1 MSNFS
6 WRSALLNQTSYTVK
20 SGEHQLNLR
29 RCYRHKD
36 GIPVLMVAGA
46 QECGDIFWPEAAE
59 AGLAPFL
66 ADCGFDVFVADL
78 RGKGISWPSVSRN
91 SDWGLRAL
99 ITEDIPAHLAKIAKL
114 RPATPQFWVGHGM
127 GSLLLSGC
135 YARLDILPAP
145 VMGMVHFAAAR
156 RCELSNLL
164 KSMNYARWQSQ
175 LSLTSILFG
184 GSSVTLPNSDSRQ
197 VMRELSQWHSSAE
210 WIEQED
216 SFSYREGLRQK
227 GMPPS
232 IYYALAGRGLWGNV
246 ADTRLWMRELGNH
259 DAQLLS
265 LGQANGNLRNYDQH
279 SMLTH
284 KDACDDH
291 FVHLYVWMQNL
302 IKSTK
307 VQSLAQA

>member
-36 GIPVLMVAGA
+36 GMPVFMVAGA
-46 QECGDIFWPEAAE
+46 QECGDIFWPDTDE

-78 RGKGISWPSVSRN
+78 RGKGISWPSVSRH
-91 SDWGLRAL
+91 SEWGLSAL

-114 RPATPQFWVGHGM
+114 RPAVPQFWIGHAM

-145 VMGMVHFAAAR
+145 VAGMIHFAAAR
-156 RCELSNLL
+156 RCELSTLL
-164 KSMNYARWQSQ
+164 KSISYARWQSQ
-175 LSLTSILFG
+175 LRLAALLFG
-184 GSSVTLPNSDSRQ
+184 GSSLKLPLSDSVP
-197 VMRELSQWHSSAE
+197 VMRELMQWHSSAE
-210 WIEQED
+210 WVAQDD
-216 SFSYREGLRQK
+216 SFAYRERLREK

-232 IYYALAGRGLWGNV
+232 IYYALAGNSLWGSV
-246 ADTRLWMRELGNH
+246 DDTRLWMRELGDH

-265 LGQANGNLRNYDQH
+265 LGQANGNVRNYDQH
-279 SMLTH
+279 SLLTH
-284 KDACDDH
+284 RDACDDH
-291 FVHLYVWMQNL
+291 FVHLYGWMQTL
-302 IKSTK
+302 IKST
-307 VQSLAQA
+307 QLRSIAQA

>member
-46 QECGDIFWPEAAE
+46 QACGDIFWPDSDE

-78 RGKGISWPSVSRN
+78 RGKGISWPNVSRH

-99 ITEDIPAHLAKIAKL
+99 IAEDIPAHLAKIAKL
-114 RPATPQFWVGHGM
+114 RPSAPQFWIGHGM
-127 GSLLLSGC
+127 GSLLLTAC

-145 VMGMVHFAAAR
+145 VAGMVHFAAAR

-164 KSMNYARWQSQ
+164 KSISYARWQSK
-175 LSLTSILFG
+175 LNLTSLLFG
-184 GSSVTLPNSDSRQ
+184 GSSLTLSNSDSRQ
-197 VMRELSQWHSSAE
+197 VMSELQQWHSSAE
-210 WIEQED
+210 WVEQND
-216 SFSYREGLRQK
+216 GFPYRERLQHK

-232 IYYALAGRGLWGNV
+232 IYYSLAGNSLWGSV

-265 LGQANGNLRNYDQH
+265 LGQANGNSRNYDH
-279 SMLTH
+279 RSILTH
-284 KDACDDH
+284 RDACDDH
-291 FVHLYVWMQNL
+291 FVHLYAWMQL
-302 IKSTK
+302 AAKAGQA
-307 VQSLAQA
+307 QSLAQA

>member
-46 QECGDIFWPEAAE
+46 QECGDIFWPNTDE

-78 RGKGISWPSVSRN
+78 RGKGISWPSVSRH

-99 ITEDIPAHLAKIAKL
+99 IEEDIPAHLAKIAKL
-114 RPATPQFWVGHGM
+114 RPSAPQFWIGHAL
-127 GSLLLSGC
+127 GSLLLTAC

-145 VMGMVHFAAAR
+145 VVGMIHFAAAR
-156 RCELSNLL
+156 RCELSSLL
-164 KSMNYARWQSQ
+164 KSINYARWQSK
-175 LSLTSILFG
+175 LNLASLLFG
-184 GSSVTLPNSDSRQ
+184 GSSLTLSNSDSRQ
-197 VMRELSQWHSSAE
+197 VMSELQQWHSSAE
-210 WIEQED
+210 WVEQD
-216 SFSYREGLRQK
+216 DGFPYRERLQHK

-232 IYYALAGRGLWGNV
+232 IYYSLARNSLWGSV
-246 ADTRLWMRELGNH
+246 ADTRLWMRELGDH

-265 LGQANGNLRNYDQH
+265 LGQANGNSRNYDH
-279 SMLTH
+279 RSLLTH
-284 KDACDDH
+284 RDACDDH
-291 FVHLYVWMQNL
+291 FVHLYAWMQL
-302 IKSTK
+302 AAKAGPA
-307 VQSLAQA
+307 QSLAQA